1 MLTFFFFFLFFFALF
16 VVYVVRRKNQRSAK
30 GKRAMAFD
38 LEGEEEGQ
46 KNR

>member
-1 MLTFFFFFLFFFALF
+1 VVLTFFFFFFFFFFL
-16 VVYVVRRKNQRSAK
+16 
-30 GKRAMAFD
+30 KRAMAFD